1 MISSMRK
8 FFRRKP
14 LVVVIRLD
22 GVIGAVSRFGSGG
35 LDDSNTQKLLEKAFE
50 FEKAKAIAIKI
61 NSPGGSPTQSSLI
74 ASRILKLSEE
84 KKIPV
89 LCFCEDVAAS
99 GGYWLACA
107 GEEIYSDINS
117 IIGSIG
123 VISASFG
130 FSELISRYGIERRI
144 YTAGEEKSMLD
155 PFQPEK
161 ASDVKRLKAIQKA
174 TFENFKSFV
183 SERRGEKIEGKKIF
197 NGEVWDAKRAK
208 DLGLIDGIGMMEDI
222 LEAKFGTDIKL
233 KYINKKKSFLSR
245 FSSSL
250 INDINSRIV
259 EKYYFSKFG
268 LYDVD
273 GKLIERRKNSTNH
286 RGRQTIRAFYLKGA
300 GKSWL

>member
-1 MISSMRK
+1 MGMISSIRK
-8 FFRRKP
+8 FFRKKP

-74 ASRILKLSEE
+74 ASRIIKLSEE

-107 GEEIYSDINS
+107 GKEIYSDVNS

-130 FSELISRYGIERRI
+130 FSELISRYGIEV
-144 YTAGEEKSMLD
+144 D
-155 PFQPEK
+155 
-161 ASDVKRLKAIQKA
+161 DVRDI
-174 TFENFKSFV
+174 TNY
-183 SERRGEKIEGKKIF
+183 IKIF
-197 NGEVWDAKRAK
+197 NGEVWDAARAK
-208 DLGLIDGIGMMEDI
+208 ELGLIDGIGIMEDV
-222 LEAKFGTDIKL
+222 LETKFGQDIKL

-245 FSSSL
+245 FSSSI
-250 INDINSRIV
+250 INEINTKIV

-268 LYDVD
+268 L
-273 GKLIERRKNSTNH
+273 
-286 RGRQTIRAFYLKGA
+286 
-300 GKSWL
+300 

>member
-1 MISSMRK
+1 MGMISSVRK
-8 FFRRKP
+8 FFQRKP

-50 FEKAKAIAIKI
+50 FDKAKAIAIKI

-130 FSELISRYGIERRI
+130 FSELISGYGIERRV

-161 ASDVKRLKAIQKA
+161 ASDVKRLKSIQKA
-174 TFENFKSFV
+174 IFENFKSFV
-183 SERRGEKIEGKKIF
+183 SERRGEKIKGKKIF
-197 NGEVWDAKRAK
+197 KR
-208 DLGLIDGIGMMEDI
+208 
-222 LEAKFGTDIKL
+222 
-233 KYINKKKSFLSR
+233 
-245 FSSSL
+245 
-250 INDINSRIV
+250 
-259 EKYYFSKFG
+259 
-268 LYDVD
+268 
-273 GKLIERRKNSTNH
+273 
-286 RGRQTIRAFYLKGA
+286 
-300 GKSWL
+300 

>member
-1 MISSMRK
+1 MGMISSIRK

-130 FSELISRYGIERRI
+130 FSELISRYGIERRV

-161 ASDVKRLKAIQKA
+161 ASDVKRLKSIQKA
-174 TFENFKSFV
+174 IFENFKSFV
-183 SERRGEKIEGKKIF
+183 SERRGEKIKGKKIF
-197 NGEVWDAKRAK
+197 NGEVWDATRAK

-250 INDINSRIV
+250 INDINSKIV

-268 LYDVD
+268 L
-273 GKLIERRKNSTNH
+273 
-286 RGRQTIRAFYLKGA
+286 
-300 GKSWL
+300 

>member
-1 MISSMRK
+1 MISGIRK

-117 IIGSIG
+117 IIKLPHTKKVQKLAETKKNLRLKI
-123 VISASFG
+123 
-130 FSELISRYGIERRI
+130 FSEIKYLITKY
-144 YTAGEEKSMLD
+144 
-155 PFQPEK
+155 
-161 ASDVKRLKAIQKA
+161 
-174 TFENFKSFV
+174 N
-183 SERRGEKIEGKKIF
+183 
-197 NGEVWDAKRAK
+197 
-208 DLGLIDGIGMMEDI
+208 
-222 LEAKFGTDIKL
+222 IKNL
-233 KYINKKKSFLSR
+233 
-245 FSSSL
+245 
-250 INDINSRIV
+250 
-259 EKYYFSKFG
+259 
-268 LYDVD
+268 
-273 GKLIERRKNSTNH
+273 
-286 RGRQTIRAFYLKGA
+286 
-300 GKSWL
+300 

>member
-1 MISSMRK
+1 MISSIRK

-50 FEKAKAIAIKI
+50 FDKAKAIAIKI

-130 FSELISRYGIERRI
+130 FSELISRYGIERRV

-161 ASDVKRLKAIQKA
+161 ASDVKRLKSIQKA
-174 TFENFKSFV
+174 IFENFKSFV
-183 SERRGEKIEGKKIF
+183 SERRGEKIKGKKIF
-197 NGEVWDAKRAK
+197 NGEVWDAPRAK

-222 LEAKFGTDIKL
+222 LETKFGTDIKL
-233 KYINKKKSFLSR
+233 KYINKKKSFLTFLLSNKKATSKIKKEELKKI
-245 FSSSL
+245 FDNKL
-250 INDINSRIV
+250 YIKNINHI
-259 EKYYFSKFG
+259 F
-268 LYDVD
+268 
-273 GKLIERRKNSTNH
+273 KNV
-286 RGRQTIRAFYLKGA
+286 FK
-300 GKSWL
+300 